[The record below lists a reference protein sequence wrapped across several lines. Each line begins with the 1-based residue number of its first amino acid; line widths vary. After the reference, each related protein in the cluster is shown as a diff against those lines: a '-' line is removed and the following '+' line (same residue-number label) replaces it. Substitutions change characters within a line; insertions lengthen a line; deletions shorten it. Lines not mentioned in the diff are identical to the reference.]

1 MAEARHLTPEQ
12 ARDAAKGRVWTGA
25 QARNLGLIDE
35 LGGVATALTLAKQAA
50 KLAPDDPVTVT
61 GYPRP
66 KPLIRE
72 ILDFASGKGDLVEA
86 MAVLAG
92 LRPALAELAPLV
104 KAARSGAVEARM
116 PPLGLER

>member
-1 MAEARHLTPEQ
+1 M
-12 ARDAAKGRVWTGA
+12 
-25 QARNLGLIDE
+25 
-35 LGGVATALTLAKQAA
+35 TA
-50 KLAPDDPVTVT
+50 
-61 GYPRP
+61 YPRP

-72 ILDFASGKGDLVEA
+72 ILDLASGKGDLVEA
-86 MAVLAG
+86 VAVLAG